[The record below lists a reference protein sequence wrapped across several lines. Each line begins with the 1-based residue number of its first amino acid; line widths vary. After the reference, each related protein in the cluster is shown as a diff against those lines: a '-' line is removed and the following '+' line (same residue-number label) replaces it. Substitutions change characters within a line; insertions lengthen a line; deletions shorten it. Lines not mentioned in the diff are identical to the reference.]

1 MPSCF
6 SQCCVIP
13 LQGEVFLIH
22 PSCSLPIPDLPPYV
36 VKTLHIH
43 GVQPTELPSA
53 GKSLELSFIPQRVKR
68 QESLF
73 VLCIFKILGLS
84 FIFWQWLVISG
95 SIRELVI
102 SVSISQYLAIF
113 CSICEYLTV
122 FRIIWQY
129 LAISGSISMDY
140 VMTRTK
146 SESYRLTQK
155 GLNDRPRIS

>member
-1 MPSCF
+1 MFFTVLRYTPLGGGVLDSPILI
-6 SQCCVIP
+6 SPYPRSPALCCQDTPYTWCPAYEAYSLRYVFALHAQDLSP
-13 LQGEVFLIH
+13 LLGTNIIH
-22 PSCSLPIPDLPPYV
+22 PALNI
-36 VKTLHIH
+36 
-43 GVQPTELPSA
+43 
-53 GKSLELSFIPQRVKR
+53 LSI
-68 QESLF
+68 
-73 VLCIFKILGLS
+73 
-84 FIFWQWLVISG
+84 WQWLVISG

-146 SESYRLTQK
+146 AS
-155 GLNDRPRIS
+155 PIV